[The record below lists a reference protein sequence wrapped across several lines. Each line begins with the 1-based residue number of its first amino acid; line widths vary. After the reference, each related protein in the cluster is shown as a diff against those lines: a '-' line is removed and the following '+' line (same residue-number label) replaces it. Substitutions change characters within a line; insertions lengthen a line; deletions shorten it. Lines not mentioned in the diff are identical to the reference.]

1 MYCPR
6 CGKEFA
12 PSANFC
18 SACGAAAVPPPLNAI
33 RIVRP
38 RFPRRLAGGC
48 SGFAIHFGWDLS
60 VVRIVLVVFTILT
73 SGIGLLCYLAAWII
87 LPEAAYALPA
97 EAGFPPPYT
106 GAYSGS
112 YPGQSP
118 EQPNQGTGI

>member
-18 SACGAAAVPPPLNAI
+18 SACGAAAIPQQPILNAS

-38 RFPRRLAGGC
+38 LYPRMIAGVC

-87 LPEAAYALPA
+87 LPEAAYSLPA

-106 GAYSGS
+106 GAYTTQN
-112 YPGQSP
+112 PT
-118 EQPNQGTGI
+118 QPTQETSI